1 MSHYSLCLMKDIFC
15 LSKHSPTLNPQK
27 PSHYSVSRRQ
37 IQLTEVTSWHKPLA
51 FAKKKIRINWK
62 LWFYRQRSALT

>member
-15 LSKHSPTLNPQK
+15 SSKHSPTLNPQK

-51 FAKKKIRINWK
+51 FARKKN
-62 LWFYRQRSALT
+62 